1 MTDLLIENLAEIA
14 TPLGTT
20 PRRGAEQAAV
30 ARLRA
35 GSAGSDASNASDAS
49 GVEIL
54 CRDGRLAFVGSRSE
68 RERLWGE
75 LPGVPRLDGRRGDGG
90 AGFRRWPHPSAL
102 GRFARGRVRPAARRT
117 FVPGDRRRRRRHPS
131 DGARDARGGRP
142 GARSSSPSAACGWML
157 SCGTTTAEAKSGYG
171 LSLGAELKQLEA
183 IRAAAAAQPVELVPT
198 LLAAHEVPEEYRD
211 RRDAYLDLVCEEI
224 VPAAAE
230 RGLARFCDVFCEK
243 GVFSAAESR
252 RVLEA
257 GRRHGLLPRLHADEF
272 VDSGGALLAAEL
284 GALSADHLMA
294 VSPAGIEALAAAGVT
309 ALLLPGTS
317 FFLAKRIYAP
327 ARRLIAAGVPVALG
341 TDCNPGSSY
350 TESLPTIAQLAVFEL
365 GLSIEEALTAVT
377 LNPACSAGA
386 RQRDRLARGGQ
397 ARRRR
402 ACSMP
407 RICSILPIITESTR
421 SAASSRRGGRSIAPA
436 ISPPRAGRKHHPT
449 RGSSHESVASCTC
462 RCCRNRPS
470 RSAARRSRL
479 RRRLETR
486 RRGAGMEEEPFGSR
500 IPGDPGR
507 RGQPR
512 PRPE

>member
-14 TPLGTT
+14 TPIGTT
-20 PRRGAEQAAV
+20 PRRGAEQRAV
-30 ARLRA
+30 LRLRA
-35 GSAGSDASNASDAS
+35 DSGGSDGSGASDAS

-54 CRDGRLAFVGSRSE
+54 CRAGRLAFVGRRSE
-68 RERLWGE
+68 RERLWGD
-75 LPGVPRLDGRRGDGG
+75 LPGTPRLDGRRTT
-90 AGFRRWPHPSAL
+90 A
-102 GRFARGRVRPAARRT
+102 
-117 FVPGDRRRRRRHPS
+117 VPGFI
-131 DGARDARGGRP
+131 DGHTHLPWAGSREDEFVQRLGGR
-142 GARSSSPSAACGWML
+142 SYQEIAAAGGGILSTVRATRAAEAPELVELALDRLRWML

-171 LSLGAELKQLEA
+171 LSLGDELKQLEA
-183 IRAAAAAQPVELVPT
+183 IRTAGAAQPVELVPT
-198 LLAAHEVPEEYRD
+198 LLAAHEVPADYRD

-272 VDSGGALLAAEL
+272 VDSGGAQLAAEL

-350 TESLPTIAQLAVFEL
+350 TESLPTIVQLAVFEL
-365 GLSIEEALTAVT
+365 GMTIEEALTAVT
-377 LNPACSAGA
+377 LNPACSLGLGGEIGSLEEGKRADIVLLEAPNLLHLAYHYGVNPVRSVIKAGREVFRA
-386 RQRDRLARGGQ
+386 GNLA
-397 ARRRR
+397 A
-402 ACSMP
+402 AAASMP
-407 RICSILPIITESTR
+407 P
-421 SAASSRRGGRSIAPA
+421 
-436 ISPPRAGRKHHPT
+436 HHPP
-449 RGSSHESVASCTC
+449 H
-462 RCCRNRPS
+462 N
-470 RSAARRSRL
+470 
-479 RRRLETR
+479 
-486 RRGAGMEEEPFGSR
+486 
-500 IPGDPGR
+500 
-507 RGQPR
+507 
-512 PRPE
+512 